1 MWLTCSDQFHIAP
14 LNFSCGLKEMKTVL
28 EKYAVS
34 LMPLEIQ
41 YASVQRV
48 ITQGAAGWTL
58 FIV

>member
-1 MWLTCSDQFHIAP
+1 
-14 LNFSCGLKEMKTVL
+14 MKTVL

-34 LMPLEIQ
+34 LMPLEIRFR